1 MNYRPVFIGGCDR
14 SGTTLLGNL
23 LGCSPWALT
32 TPESQFMHELL
43 LHLKLMSGGSNDEL
57 MAIAI
62 NEVGVIKY
70 LKKPINRSQ
79 LKKTLLS
86 ALSHHRESIEIAR
99 LKENYRNV
107 VMKMHGVPY
116 SVRRARKAIRIILHN
131 ATDLTTVACSS
142 IAVMMGFSFILGIF
156 LFLLLYIVKMLFGI
170 DLFSAEHLSSLLV
183 QA

>member
-1 MNYRPVFIGGCDR
+1 
-14 SGTTLLGNL
+14 
-23 LGCSPWALT
+23 
-32 TPESQFMHELL
+32 
-43 LHLKLMSGGSNDEL
+43 
-57 MAIAI
+57 
-62 NEVGVIKY
+62 
-70 LKKPINRSQ
+70 
-79 LKKTLLS
+79 
-86 ALSHHRESIEIAR
+86 
-99 LKENYRNV
+99 
-107 VMKMHGVPY
+107 MKMHGVPY